1 MHTRMMWCL
10 FHVDSHPTP
19 AAEIL
24 KYHMAELVKG
34 LSAGS
39 SLQNIFWRVLTV
51 LSGCLVQ
58 TNGIELSNQ
67 KQVLY

>member
-1 MHTRMMWCL
+1 MNTRMMWCL
-10 FHVDSHPTP
+10 FHMDSHPTP

-24 KYHMAELVKG
+24 ECHMAELVKG

-39 SLQNIFWRVLTV
+39 SLQNIFWRILTV
-51 LSGCLVQ
+51 LGSCLIQ
-58 TNGIELSNQ
+58 TIGIELSNQ